1 MRTQMVVGGCVFLL
15 VAAVGCGAKE
25 ESAET
30 EVQTAPVRRATAY
43 INPRSGSDLGGSAIF
58 INDGSRIELQVT
70 LEQAPPGEHAV
81 HIHET
86 GDCSAEDASSAGG
99 HWNPS
104 SEDHGQWDTP
114 PFHLGDI
121 GNIVVDEEGKGS
133 LSLITDRWSMGG
145 GGVNDILGHAV
156 VVHADPDDFSS
167 QPSGAAGARIGC
179 GVIEVH

>member
-1 MRTQMVVGGCVFLL
+1 MRRQIVAGGCVCIL
-15 VAAVGCGAKE
+15 VATVSCGAKE
-25 ESAET
+25 EGSET
-30 EVQTAPVRRATAY
+30 EVQTESVRRATAY

-58 INDGSRIELQVT
+58 INDGTRVELQVS

-81 HIHET
+81 HIHDT

-99 HWNPS
+99 HWNPTA
-104 SEDHGQWDTP
+104 EDHGQWDTA

-121 GNIVVDEEGKGS
+121 GNVVVDEEGKGS

-145 GGVNDILGHAV
+145 GGANDILGHAV
-156 VVHADPDDFSS
+156 VVHAGSDDFTS

-179 GVIEVH
+179 GVIKR

>member
-1 MRTQMVVGGCVFLL
+1 MSRQIVVGACVCIL
-15 VAAVGCGAKE
+15 VATVSCGAKE
-25 ESAET
+25 EGGET
-30 EVQTAPVRRATAY
+30 AVQTEPVRRATAY

-58 INDGSRIELQVT
+58 INDGSQVELQVS

-99 HWNPS
+99 HWNPTA
-104 SEDHGQWDTP
+104 EDHGQWDTA

-145 GGVNDILGHAV
+145 GAANDILGHAV
-156 VVHADPDDFSS
+156 VGHADPDDFSS

-179 GVIEVH
+179 GVIQR

>member
-25 ESAET
+25 DSAAT
-30 EVQTAPVRRATAY
+30 EVQTSPVRRATAY

-133 LSLITDRWSMGG
+133 LSLVTDRWSMGG

-179 GVIEVH
+179 GVIKVH